1 MSTCFLFLFKNIILL
16 MIFESK
22 RVLWGVTKLLAS
34 EKSLSDG
41 TEVAGIE
48 RYFIAILCNIGYW
61 ALFVAHHAKESYSSR
76 AGNSGKL
83 R

>member
-1 MSTCFLFLFKNIILL
+1 
-16 MIFESK
+16 MIHESK

-41 TEVAGIE
+41 TDVAGIE
-48 RYFIAILCNIGYW
+48 RYFIAILCNTGYW
-61 ALFVAHHAKESYSSR
+61 TLFVTHHVKESYSSR
-76 AGNSGKL
+76 AGSSGKL

>member
-1 MSTCFLFLFKNIILL
+1 MILL
-16 MIFESK
+16 MIPESK

-41 TEVAGIE
+41 TDVAGME
-48 RYFIAILCNIGYW
+48 RYFIAILCNTGYW
-61 ALFVAHHAKESYSSR
+61 TLFVAHHAKESCSSR
-76 AGNSGKL
+76 AGSSGKL

>member
-1 MSTCFLFLFKNIILL
+1 MIL
-16 MIFESK
+16 ESK

-41 TEVAGIE
+41 TEVAGME

-61 ALFVAHHAKESYSSR
+61 ALFVAHYAKELYSSR
-76 AGNSGKL
+76 VGSSGKL
-83 R
+83 I